1 MKLEPFP
8 PPLPEDRPFD
18 VVGLG
23 GNAVDRIVVV
33 PHRPSHGEKLQAS
46 EWAAQGGGRAGTAM
60 VAVARLG
67 HMVRFLGGV
76 GDDTEGAE
84 SLESLS
90 TEGIELAGVKTR
102 PGGLTQ
108 RAFILVDEE
117 TGERTIIWGRSD
129 DIMLRPDEIDEELVT
144 SGRLFYTDA
153 QAPYASIKA
162 ADIARKSGMPVIAD
176 VEEVRP
182 GIDDFLPQVD
192 LLITNARFPEAAT
205 GSGSLDEATRI
216 LEERTNGGL
225 VIVTLGSRGAVARI
239 DGRLEHFPAY
249 SVDVVDTTGAG
260 DVFHGAFA
268 AACIDGLELA
278 DAIDFSNAVA
288 AMKCRKL
295 GGRDGIP
302 LGADVVNRFRL
313 ETSRTE
319 LGGLWNGG

>member
-1 MKLEPFP
+1 MKPDAFP
-8 PPLPEDRPFD
+8 PTLPENRPFD

-33 PHRPSHGEKLQAS
+33 PHRPAPGEKLQAS

-60 VAVARLG
+60 VAASRLG
-67 HMVRFLGGV
+67 MRVRFLGGV
-76 GDDTEGAE
+76 GDDPEGRE
-84 SLESLS
+84 SIDSLLD
-90 TEGIELAGVKTR
+90 EGIVLVGMKVR

-108 RAFILVDEE
+108 RAFILVDET

-129 DIMLRPDEIDEELVT
+129 DIMLRPAEVDDALIRT
-144 SGRLFYTDA
+144 GRLFYTDA
-153 QAPYASIKA
+153 QAPHTAAKA
-162 ADIARKSGMPVIAD
+162 ANVAHDSGMSVLAD

-182 GIDDFLPQVD
+182 GMDEFLPLVD

-205 GSGSLDEATRI
+205 GADKLEESTRI
-216 LEERTNGGL
+216 LEERTGGAL

-239 DGRLEHFPAY
+239 EDRLQHFPAY
-249 SVDVVDTTGAG
+249 AVEVVDTTGAG

-268 AACIDGLELA
+268 ATCCEGLELA

-288 AMKCRKL
+288 AMKCRRL

-302 LGADVVNRFRL
+302 LGTDQVNRFRQ
-313 ETSRTE
+313 ETPHRES
-319 LGGLWNGG
+319 GGPWNGS